1 MSPSDS
7 LKPSR
12 GVAAIIEVMFWP
24 FIWAAAQVKALGE
37 WLRKLVASAPKS

>member
-7 LKPSR
+7 LKSPR
-12 GVAAIIEVMFWP
+12 GVGALIDVIAWP

-37 WLRKLVASAPKS
+37 WLRELIAATKS

>member
-7 LKPSR
+7 LKPPR
-12 GVAAIIEVMFWP
+12 GAGALIDVIAWP

-37 WLRKLVASAPKS
+37 WLRELIAATKS

>member
-7 LKPSR
+7 LKPPR
-12 GVAAIIEVMFWP
+12 GVGALIDVIAWP

-37 WLRKLVASAPKS
+37 WLRELIAATKS